1 MRPTNQQNSNNNKN
15 NNRPSVVHSASAH
28 QPFLYNSNANS
39 ASAPNFKNGSNPS
52 SYNNN
57 NKNKNPN
64 GPSKQIRSVAQTS
77 GLYSKLIELFP
88 DQDAVIMNLLNLYPN
103 EYSENFFAS
112 HIIDRMD
119 IYGTNK

>member
-1 MRPTNQQNSNNNKN
+1 MRPANQQNSNNSKN
-15 NNRPSVVHSASAH
+15 NNRSGVVHSASAH
-28 QPFLYNSNANS
+28 QPFVFNSNANS
-39 ASAPNFKNGSNPS
+39 ASVPKNGSNPS
-52 SYNNN
+52 SFNNN
-57 NKNKNPN
+57 NKNKSQN
-64 GPSKQIRSVAQTS
+64 GLFKQIRSVTQTS